1 MFFSNRHDT
10 RIFNDT
16 KLFFLSCKLSPVALY
31 LYPFIYP
38 SIHPPPK
45 VNALTLACV
54 KVQLWLF
61 HPLKSTRNIFL
72 YSISIHLYFLF
83 LKNFI
88 VIWKQDLITFST
100 TARWKNNL
108 KRQVLATIQE
118 ESCFLYFCYCACFV
132 FQSCFLSKTKW
143 DSSSFHPIRTWFP
156 NSIWHGLSPIASQ
169 E

>member
-83 LKNFI
+83 LMNSQSIFGLLSCHFI
-88 VIWKQDLITFST
+88 LFLLFCVVFWSSCAACGILFPHQGS
-100 TARWKNNL
+100 NL
-108 KRQVLATIQE
+108 HPYNGTM
-118 ESCFLYFCYCACFV
+118 ES
-132 FQSCFLSKTKW
+132 
-143 DSSSFHPIRTWFP
+143 
-156 NSIWHGLSPIASQ
+156 
-169 E
+169 